1 MDLLYSHCVA
11 SRLAAGKKPK
21 FRVFVSPRP
30 ERFIIGRHLSHGLPV
45 LLGMSVRELDEL
57 LAENELTYGPD
68 LSRFNVFFD
77 CTPRF
82 LQRGYLSRSHARELA
97 RALLFRYQRF
107 TLEYPDRYPEWFAV
121 EVTITQDGREYL
133 SSAPVEGVLDA
144 AIAGLNDRDIWDRW
158 CRSQL
163 KKAAQLIA
171 KKEKP
176 ERSFHGLPMV
186 PVLVRR
192 RRATHALLVNIPYG
206 LTTIIASRCQEE
218 HRSVAKKRRL
228 RTESADALAGHLDG
242 WLRGRRRSGRERS
255 QLLWHAACLLW
266 SKGLMERVR
275 GLEHGETVVIS
286 IGGKPGRH
294 RCEIEIVPDLGGLR
308 RWEPMI
314 VCVV

>member
-1 MDLLYSHCVA
+1 MLPA
-11 SRLAAGKKPK
+11 STTA
-21 FRVFVSPRP
+21 
-30 ERFIIGRHLSHGLPV
+30 
-45 LLGMSVRELDEL
+45 VR
-57 LAENELTYGPD
+57 
-68 LSRFNVFFD
+68 
-77 CTPRF
+77 
-82 LQRGYLSRSHARELA
+82 
-97 RALLFRYQRF
+97 
-107 TLEYPDRYPEWFAV
+107 
-121 EVTITQDGREYL
+121 
-133 SSAPVEGVLDA
+133 A
-144 AIAGLNDRDIWDRW
+144 AIW
-158 CRSQL
+158 
-163 KKAAQLIA
+163 QLIA